1 MEVIVDGDRNVVL
14 DGHPTNAIATVVAAN
29 TYLKEQGRAIL
40 SVKADGRE
48 VAAEE
53 LAGLGEVNVL
63 EITSENVAELVQRS
77 FDELDQVL
85 PELPKVCHSLAAVF
99 QGDAPSEGYEP
110 FEKLAEIWGA
120 VKSQELLIAGVLG
133 CSLEDMRVD
142 GMPVLRMH
150 EELNRYLEEAA
161 DAIRTGDC
169 VLLGD
174 LLEYEL
180 APRAEQEGQIV
191 AALRRHVQPP
201 TA

>member
-14 DGHPTNAIATVVAAN
+14 DGHPTDAIGTVVAAN
-29 TYLKEQGRAIL
+29 TYLKERGRVIL

-53 LAGLGEVNVL
+53 LPGLSQVSRL
-63 EITSENVAELVQRS
+63 EITSENVVELVQRS
-77 FDELDQVL
+77 FEELDEVL
-85 PELPKVCHSLAAVF
+85 LELPKVCHSLAAVF

-110 FEKLAEIWGA
+110 FEKLAEIWGT

-133 CSLEDMRVD
+133 CSLEDMRID

-180 APRAEQEGQIV
+180 APRAEQESQIV
-191 AALRRHVQPP
+191 AALRRHVQQP